1 MKHLSKHVLL
11 FLVVLCFSAS
21 ATATESA
28 DAVLNRV
35 AKAVKTAVGVNA
47 SFSLSSGGQNL
58 SGTLKSSGSKF
69 SLVTSNTSV
78 WYDGKTMW
86 TYNSKTNE
94 TTVTLPTLEELAE
107 VNPLYI
113 VNAYSNNFTAA
124 YAKSRTAGS
133 KTIVLTP
140 KSKKL
145 GYKSVHVTIPDKS
158 SFPTQLVVIP
168 SSGQKITVKIE
179 KVSTGVKFPSSAFEY
194 PKSKYPKAD
203 IVDLR

>member
-1 MKHLSKHVLL
+1 MRYLSKYVLL
-11 FLVVLCFSAS
+11 FLTIFCFCAF
-21 ATATESA
+21 ANAAESA
-28 DAVLNRV
+28 DAVLSRV
-35 AKAVKTAVGVNA
+35 AKAVKAAIGVNA

-69 SLVTSNTSV
+69 SLVTSSTSV

-86 TYNSKTNE
+86 TYNSKTND
-94 TTVTLPTLEELAE
+94 TTVTLPTPAELAE

-124 YAKSRTAGS
+124 YAKSQTKGS

-168 SSGQKITVKIE
+168 LSGQKITVKIE
-179 KVSTGVKFPSSAFEY
+179 KVTTGVKFPSSTFEY
-194 PKSKYPKAD
+194 PKSKYPKAE

>member
-1 MKHLSKHVLL
+1 MKYLSKYILL
-11 FLVVLCFSAS
+11 FLTAYCFCSLAN
-21 ATATESA
+21 AEESA
-28 DAVLNRV
+28 DAVLSRV
-35 AKAVKTAVGVNA
+35 AKAVKTADGVSA

-69 SLVTSNTSV
+69 SLVTSSTSV

-94 TTVTLPTLEELAE
+94 TTVTLPTSAELAE

-124 YAKSRTAGS
+124 YAKNQTKGN
-133 KTIVLTP
+133 KTIVMTP

-145 GYKSVHVTIPDKS
+145 GYKSVHVTIPDRS
-158 SFPTQLVVIP
+158 SFPSQLVVIP
-168 SSGQKITVKIE
+168 SSGQKITVRID
-179 KVSTGVKFPSSAFEY
+179 KVSTGVKLSSSAFEY
-194 PKSKYPKAD
+194 PKSKYPKAE

>member
-1 MKHLSKHVLL
+1 MRYLSKYVLL
-11 FLVVLCFSAS
+11 FLTVFCFCSFAN
-21 ATATESA
+21 AAESA
-28 DAVLNRV
+28 DAVLSRV
-35 AKAVKTAVGVNA
+35 AKAVKAAIGVNA

-69 SLVTSNTSV
+69 SLVTSSTSV

-94 TTVTLPTLEELAE
+94 TTVTLPTPAELAE

-124 YAKSRTAGS
+124 YAKSQTKGS

-145 GYKSVHVTIPDKS
+145 GYKSVHVSIPDKS

-168 SSGQKITVKIE
+168 LSGQKITVKIE
-179 KVSTGVKFPSSAFEY
+179 KVTTGVKFPSSTFEY
-194 PKSKYPKAD
+194 PKSKYPKAE

>member
-1 MKHLSKHVLL
+1 MRYLSKYVLF
-11 FLVVLCFSAS
+11 FLAAFCFCAFAS
-21 ATATESA
+21 AAESA

-35 AKAVKTAVGVNA
+35 AKAVKAAVGVNA
-47 SFSLSSGGQNL
+47 SFSLSSGSQNL

-69 SLVTSNTSV
+69 SLVTSSTSV

-94 TTVTLPTLEELAE
+94 TTVTLPTPAELAE

-113 VNAYSNNFTAA
+113 VNAYSKNFTAA
-124 YAKSRTAGS
+124 YAKSQTKGS
-133 KTIVLTP
+133 KTILLTP

-158 SFPTQLVVIP
+158 SFPSQLVVIP
-168 SSGQKITVKIE
+168 SSEQKITVKIE
-179 KVSTGVKFPSSAFEY
+179 KITTGAKFPSSTFEY
-194 PKSKYPKAD
+194 TKSKYPKAE

>member
-1 MKHLSKHVLL
+1 MRYLSKYVLL
-11 FLVVLCFSAS
+11 FLTVFCFCAF
-21 ATATESA
+21 ANAAESA
-28 DAVLNRV
+28 DAVLSRV
-35 AKAVKTAVGVNA
+35 AKAVKAAIGVNA

-69 SLVTSNTSV
+69 SLVTSSTSV

-94 TTVTLPTLEELAE
+94 TTVTLPTPAELAE

-124 YAKSRTAGS
+124 YEKSQTKGS

-158 SFPTQLVVIP
+158 SFPSQLVVIP
-168 SSGQKITVKIE
+168 LSGQKITVKIE
-179 KVSTGVKFPSSAFEY
+179 KVTTGVKFPSSTFEY
-194 PKSKYPKAD
+194 PKSKYPKAE